1 MPMFITPEIHIQN
14 AQLVTRSSS
23 CDVDIFHEM
32 TPQEAVKK
40 FADEGASMLQIFD
53 IDAAKLLPDNNEKLI
68 KQLIFD
74 SDIPIQVSGGIRS
87 LSQINDWFEAGAA
100 RVALGTIAITDA
112 QLVTEAS
119 NRHPG
124 GIVVTLS
131 TSNGFVWIDDGK
143 TQTAFRPEDIIREL
157 QMTGVAGIIHRNL
170 DYNLDDFSEALALTE
185 QLSHEVPIPIY
196 SSGTVRTLDDIA
208 RIKYM
213 PNINGAMIGHAL
225 VSGNVS
231 LPTALSIAAQQE
243 VGLEPES
250 TTPIVKMGMHRSV
263 QAYLAAF
270 TRSQASRVWSQTLR
284 EAITSDNPYMEM
296 SIPQIDLEAND
307 SELSDEEKQRQYEV
321 AMDKADIIIVVLDGV
336 DSEAWTG
343 FECGYARAQ
352 GKFIYGIT
360 SEKIDETSSEKKNPF
375 AVMCDEL
382 IYFDASDDVE
392 RSHSEISHALA
403 SSIMVKNLQ

>member
-14 AQLVTRSSS
+14 AQLITRSISG
-23 CDVDIFHEM
+23 DVDLVHEM

-53 IDAAKLLPDNNEKLI
+53 VDAAKLLSDNNEKLI
-68 KQLIFD
+68 KQLILD

-143 TQTAFRPEDIIREL
+143 TQTAFQPEDIIREL

-185 QLSHEVPIPIY
+185 QLSHEVPIPVY

-208 RIKYM
+208 RIRYM

-231 LPTALSIAAQQE
+231 LPNALSIAAQQE

-250 TTPIVKMGMHRSV
+250 TTPIVKMGIHRSV
-263 QAYLAAF
+263 HAYLAAF
-270 TRSQASRVWSQTLR
+270 TRSQASRVWSQSLR

-296 SIPQIDLEAND
+296 SIPQIDLESSD
-307 SELSDEEKQRQYEV
+307 IELSDGEKQREYEV
-321 AMDKADIIIVVLDGV
+321 ALDKADIVIVVLDGV

-343 FECGYARAQ
+343 FECGYARAK
-352 GKFIYGIT
+352 GKFIYGVT
-360 SEKIDETSSEKKNPF
+360 SEKSDEDSSEQKNPF

-382 IYFDASDDVE
+382 IYFDANDDIE

-403 SSIMVKNLQ
+403 SRVMVKDL

>member
-1 MPMFITPEIHIQN
+1 MFITPEIHIQN
-14 AQLVTRSSS
+14 GLLVTRSILG
-23 CDVDIFHEM
+23 DIDTVHKM
-32 TPQEAVKK
+32 TPQESVKK
-40 FADEGASMLQIFD
+40 FADEGARMLQIFD
-53 IDAAKLLPDNNEKLI
+53 IDAAKLLHGNNEELI
-68 KQLIFD
+68 KQLIFK

-143 TQTAFRPEDIIREL
+143 TQTAFQPQDIIREL
-157 QMTGVAGIIHRNL
+157 QMTGVASIIHRNL
-170 DYNLDDFSEALALTE
+170 DYNSGDFSETLALTE
-185 QLSHEVPIPIY
+185 QLSHDVSIPVY

-231 LPTALSIAAQQE
+231 LPTALSIAAQSD

-250 TTPIVKMGMHRSV
+250 ITPIVKMGIHRGI
-263 QAYLAAF
+263 QAYLAAY
-270 TRSQASRVWSQTLR
+270 TRSQASRVWNQTLR

-296 SIPQIDLEAND
+296 TIPQIDLEASH
-307 SELSDEEKQRQYEV
+307 SELSDKDKQRQYEI
-321 AMDKADIIIVVLDGV
+321 ALDNSDIVIVVLDGV

-343 FECGYARAQ
+343 FECGYARAL
-352 GKFIYGIT
+352 GKYIYGVT
-360 SEKIDETSSEKKNPF
+360 SKKNDGISSEQNNPF
-375 AVMCDEL
+375 SVMCDEL
-382 IYFDASDDVE
+382 IYFDAGDDIE

-403 SSIMVKNLQ
+403 TSVMVRTV

>member
-1 MPMFITPEIHIQN
+1 MFITPEIHIQN

-23 CDVDIFHEM
+23 GDVDIFHEM

-343 FECGYARAQ
+343 FEGGYARAQ

>member
-14 AQLVTRSSS
+14 GQLVTRSILG
-23 CDVDIFHEM
+23 DIDTVHKM
-32 TPQEAVKK
+32 MPQEAVKK
-40 FADEGASMLQIFD
+40 FADEGARMLQIFD
-53 IDAAKLLPDNNEKLI
+53 IDAAKLAPGNNEALIKKLI
-68 KQLIFD
+68 SE

-87 LSQINDWFEAGAA
+87 LSQINGWFEAGAA

-131 TSNGFVWIDDGK
+131 TSNGFVCIDDGK
-143 TQTAFRPEDIIREL
+143 TQTAFQPEDIIREL
-157 QMTGVAGIIHRNL
+157 QMTGVASIIHRNL
-170 DYNLDDFSEALALTE
+170 DYNLGDFSEALALTE
-185 QLSHEVPIPIY
+185 QLSHSVSIPVY

-213 PNINGAMIGHAL
+213 PNINGAMISHAL

-231 LPTALSIAAQQE
+231 LPTALSIASQPD
-243 VGLEPES
+243 VDLEPES
-250 TTPIVKMGMHRSV
+250 ITPIVKMGIHRGI
-263 QAYLAAF
+263 QAYLAAY

-284 EAITSDNPYMEM
+284 DAITSDNPYMEIT
-296 SIPQIDLEAND
+296 IPQIDLEA
-307 SELSDEEKQRQYEV
+307 SHAELSDKEKQRQYEI
-321 AMDKADIIIVVLDGV
+321 ALDNSDIVIVVLDGI

-343 FECGYARAQ
+343 FECGYARAL
-352 GKFIYGIT
+352 GKYIYGVT
-360 SEKIDETSSEKKNPF
+360 SEKDDEIGSDQKNPF
-375 AVMCDEL
+375 SVMCDEL
-382 IYFDASDDVE
+382 IYFDASDEIE

-403 SSIMVKNLQ
+403 TSVMVRTV

>member
-1 MPMFITPEIHIQN
+1 MPMFIIPEIHIQN
-14 AQLVTRSSS
+14 AQLVTRSFLGV
-23 CDVDIFHEM
+23 VDTVHKM
-32 TPQEAVKK
+32 TPQEAVRK

-53 IDAAKLLPDNNEKLI
+53 IDAAKLLPENNEQLI
-68 KQLIFD
+68 KQLILE

-143 TQTAFRPEDIIREL
+143 TQTAFQPQDIIREL

-170 DYNLDDFSEALALTE
+170 DYNSVDFSEALALTE
-185 QLSHEVPIPIY
+185 QLSHEVPIPVY

-208 RIKYM
+208 RIRYM

-231 LPTALSIAAQQE
+231 LTTALSIAAQQE

-250 TTPIVKMGMHRSV
+250 TTPIVRMGIHRPV
-263 QAYLAAF
+263 HAYLAAY
-270 TRSQASRVWSQTLR
+270 TRSQASRVWSQALR
-284 EAITSDNPYMEM
+284 EAITSDNPYMEI
-296 SIPQIDLEAND
+296 SIPQIDLEASD
-307 SELSDEEKQRQYEV
+307 LELSDEEKQREYEV
-321 AMDKADIIIVVLDGV
+321 ALDKADIVIVVLDGV

-352 GKFIYGIT
+352 GKFIYGVT
-360 SEKIDETSSEKKNPF
+360 SEKNDEDSSEQKNPF

-382 IYFDASDDVE
+382 IYFDASDDIE

-403 SSIMVKNLQ
+403 TSVMVKNL